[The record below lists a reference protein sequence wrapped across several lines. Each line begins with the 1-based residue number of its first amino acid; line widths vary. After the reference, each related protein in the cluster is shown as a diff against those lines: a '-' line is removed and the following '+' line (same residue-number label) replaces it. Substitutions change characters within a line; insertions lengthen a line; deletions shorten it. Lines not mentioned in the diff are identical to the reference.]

1 MAGHLR
7 MEGNIKCLLCE
18 DYLSEPTTLP
28 CGHNFCVECIERCW
42 DMEVYT
48 GIYSCPQCKRT
59 LTRRP
64 SLSKNTALAIMVQE
78 VLELRSKL
86 PGVERMKIQRD
97 FTDTKERLKKQ
108 TKEREED
115 LEKLRSAMISLE
127 KSAETAVLDS
137 EGIFD
142 ELLRTL
148 EEKRRE
154 HREHIRERKRAILKR
169 AEREEKQIIGQIS
182 ILRRKDTELESPGPP
197 VQDNPQ
203 FLQKLQDIKSLL
215 QQGKQPPVITN
226 NNHLFS
232 FVKTDMNDLRV
243 SVVEICDKAIENIK
257 QQVNDVHILPPPMV
271 KPRTKP
277 ALDVNKKKVT
287 VVRHVDLKVPDE
299 DHMRYQVPA
308 IPPRERESQEPLNK
322 PKPPRLVARSQST
335 IWHGPRNKPCEYATS
350 AEIRQSNTIVYQTK
364 LTDHSMTRE
373 DLLQYTCS
381 LSLNPETANPS
392 LQLSDGNRK
401 ATWSGQRQRRSS
413 LSKAF
418 EHWEQVL
425 CVEGLVG
432 PRCYW
437 EVEWR
442 GRGVFIGVALDGLCR
457 RGRGLECG
465 LGRNASSWSLHCADS
480 QCTAWHNNVEHEV
493 NTQIS
498 SPRIGVFLDQLE
510 GTLTFYSVS
519 NTAMPL
525 HTFTAQNL
533 RGLLFPCFGVEKE
546 SSVKLCQL
554 EKK

>member
-1 MAGHLR
+1 
-7 MEGNIKCLLCE
+7 
-18 DYLSEPTTLP
+18 
-28 CGHNFCVECIERCW
+28 
-42 DMEVYT
+42 MEVYT

-64 SLSKNTALAIMVQE
+64 SLSKNTALAIMLQE

-86 PGVERMKIQRD
+86 PGVERMKIQV
-97 FTDTKERLKKQ
+97 KKHQ
-108 TKEREED
+108 YYQWPHKRF
-115 LEKLRSAMISLE
+115 ISPQPQ

-257 QQVNDVHILPPPMV
+257 QQ
-271 KPRTKP
+271 

-308 IPPRERESQEPLNK
+308 IPPR
-322 PKPPRLVARSQST
+322 
-335 IWHGPRNKPCEYATS
+335 
-350 AEIRQSNTIVYQTK
+350 VYQTK